1 MSKPTPEQLAANID
15 PLTREYIDAHIR
27 NLTTQLNNTT
37 EALNAALSRTLVT
50 ARALEADAARSV
62 RTLNNLVEHDPK
74 FRITRTKLGRIIK
87 ELNL

>member
-1 MSKPTPEQLAANID
+1 MSKPSPQQLAAAID
-15 PLTREYIDAHIR
+15 PLIREYIDAHIR

-62 RTLNNLVEHDPK
+62 RTLNNLVENDPE
-74 FRITRTKLGRIIK
+74 FRITRSKLVAIAK